1 MRGTDEKTC
10 AQSRE
15 ELGKS
20 PLSAWP
26 ETPYLGFVR
35 VTPGTMLARVLSDA
49 LFVASC

>member
-26 ETPYLGFVR
+26 ETPYLGIR
-35 VTPGTMLARVLSDA
+35 ESDTGDKVGA
-49 LFVASC
+49 GFE